1 MIRLLFFSI
10 LDFRQT
16 NPSHI
21 HGIEE
26 CISIRNLSCKLYRF
40 PSLLSKAALCNLHC
54 CNSKYLCLFPVAR
67 MSNHDHTTSK
77 RICVTLKYNLFGI
90 KFSQSWNQVQQY
102 QYLSISPSPR
112 RKPDATGK
120 AMHFAPHPTRWTK
133 NDKVCWMAAG
143 TEALHIVYLHTMFL
157 FPSLAASNL
166 ETFAF
171 AMVRVS
177 SSRLRVSH
185 THTRQRQWNQH
196 IIHSW
201 CIRLQTNLIKSSSFV
216 IPITVL
222 FLSFFVWQLKNVC
235 GAPSTSRKNEWMSS
249 IHIFPLLSTDLLM
262 KSAGAATERVSFSIN
277 CVILRCWPHKI
288 HSRK

>member
-1 MIRLLFFSI
+1 
-10 LDFRQT
+10 
-16 NPSHI
+16 
-21 HGIEE
+21 
-26 CISIRNLSCKLYRF
+26 
-40 PSLLSKAALCNLHC
+40 
-54 CNSKYLCLFPVAR
+54 
-67 MSNHDHTTSK
+67 
-77 RICVTLKYNLFGI
+77 
-90 KFSQSWNQVQQY
+90 
-102 QYLSISPSPR
+102 
-112 RKPDATGK
+112 
-120 AMHFAPHPTRWTK
+120 MHFAPHPTRWTK

-235 GAPSTSRKNEWMSS
+235 EQSMERRAPAERMNEWTAY
-249 IHIFPLLSTDLLM
+249 IFPLLSTDLLM